1 MGSTRLASLASYP
14 KNVRTTKAEGEEGAR
29 MNRRGV
35 LVSFSTCVL
44 AALSIVAAGCAVSAE
59 PPAQQWEK
67 VTSGRISGDQNSKQY
82 LGTFYLVAQARLAWD
97 LSGPSD
103 ARAEF
108 ELMVTRAPDA
118 YTTEGSGSSAR
129 SWKDGFAP
137 LDDDA
142 LSVSVPE
149 PGEYAVTLSQRLRP
163 KAGSGYTGT
172 FTLYTRLL
180 D

>member
-1 MGSTRLASLASYP
+1 
-14 KNVRTTKAEGEEGAR
+14 

-35 LVSFSTCVL
+35 LGSLSTCVL
-44 AALSIVAAGCAVSAE
+44 ALAVLSIVAAGCAVSAE
-59 PPAQQWEK
+59 PPAPQWEK
-67 VTSGRISGDQNSKQY
+67 VTSGRISGDQTTEQS
-82 LGTFYLVAQARLAWD
+82 LGTFYLVSQARVAWD

-103 ARAEF
+103 ARSEF
-108 ELMVTRAPDA
+108 ELMVTRATDA

-142 LSVSVPE
+142 LSVGIPE

-172 FTLYTRLL
+172 FTLYTRVL

>member
-1 MGSTRLASLASYP
+1 
-14 KNVRTTKAEGEEGAR
+14 

-35 LVSFSTCVL
+35 LVSLATCVL
-44 AALSIVAAGCAVSAE
+44 ALAVLSIVAAGCAVSAE
-59 PPAQQWEK
+59 PPAPQWEK
-67 VTSGRISGDQNSKQY
+67 VTSGRISGEQSSTQY

-103 ARAEF
+103 ARAEL
-108 ELMVTRAPDA
+108 ELMVARAPDA
-118 YTTEGSGSSAR
+118 STTEGSGSSAR

-142 LSVSVPE
+142 LAVSVPE

-163 KAGSGYTGT
+163 KAGSGHTGT
-172 FTLYTRLL
+172 FTLSTRLL

>member
-1 MGSTRLASLASYP
+1 
-14 KNVRTTKAEGEEGAR
+14 

-35 LVSFSTCVL
+35 LVSLATCVLAL
-44 AALSIVAAGCAVSAE
+44 AALSIVAAGCAVFAE
-59 PPAQQWEK
+59 PPAPQWEK
-67 VTSGRISGDQNSKQY
+67 VTFGRISGDQNSKQY

-108 ELMVTRAPDA
+108 ELMVTRATGA
-118 YTTEGSGSSAR
+118 YSTDSSGSSRR
-129 SWKDGFAP
+129 SWRDGFAP

-142 LSVSVPE
+142 VSVGVPE

-172 FTLYTRLL
+172 FTLYTRRL